1 MAHFSKS
8 LGFKTNK
15 MKPSKYSNVYV
26 YTTFEVIIKFNDS
39 SGETVVGIKQV
50 VEEAYAGLFIRK
62 ASYEI
67 SDHLKTFRR
76 EEYTILGIKIFDY
89 FKATNRQGKKLCPY
103 RERDDYKEQFAKELY
118 NRMEKRK

>member
-8 LGFKTNK
+8 LGFKTKK

-26 YTTFEVIIKFNDS
+26 CTTFEVIIKFNDS
-39 SGETVVGIKQV
+39 SSEEVVGINKA

-67 SDHLKTFRR
+67 SDYLKTFRR
-76 EEYTILGIKIFDY
+76 EEYTIIGIKIFDY
-89 FKATNRQGKKLCPY
+89 FKATNRKGEKLCPY
-103 RERDDYKEQFAKELY
+103 RERDDLKEQFIKEFY
-118 NRMEKRK
+118 NRMEK